1 MGVLARVF
9 PRLTARAAPA
19 PVPEH
24 TAHNPYLS
32 ARKEWDER
40 YGDLITRARNW
51 RILALVVG
59 AIALVQ
65 SVGLIYVSSRAKVV
79 PFVVAIDKL
88 DRVLA
93 AGPAQETG
101 PTDERLTR
109 AALSQW
115 IGDLRM
121 VTSDGVA
128 QRKSI
133 DRVYSMIGSGTA
145 AQVQISEFYSKDPP
159 SSRAQRETVSA
170 EVKAVYS
177 SSDKTYEVEW
187 SETTRALS
195 GQVISQENWKGA
207 MTIALNPPTDE
218 RLSRIN
224 PLGIYVVNVNWS
236 RVL

>member
-1 MGVLARVF
+1 MGVIARVF
-9 PRLTARAAPA
+9 PRLTSRAAPA
-19 PVPEH
+19 PAPAS
-24 TAHNPYLS
+24 TTYNPYLS

-40 YGDLITRARNW
+40 YGDFITRARNW
-51 RILALVVG
+51 RIIALLVG
-59 AIALVQ
+59 AVALVQ
-65 SVGLIYVSSRAKVV
+65 SAGLIYVSSRAKVV
-79 PFVVAIDKL
+79 PFVVATDKL
-88 DRVLA
+88 DRIVA

-101 PTDERLTR
+101 LTDDRLAR
-109 AALSQW
+109 AALSEW

-121 VTSDGVA
+121 VSSDGVA
-128 QRKSI
+128 QRKGI

-145 AQVQISEFYSKDPP
+145 AQVQINEFYSKDPP

-170 EVKAVYS
+170 DVQAVFPT
-177 SSDKTYEVEW
+177 SDKTFEVEW

-207 MTIALNPPTDE
+207 MTIAVNPPSDE

-224 PLGIYVVNVNWS
+224 PLGIYVVSVSWS